1 MSDMDYGKTLHLPAT
16 EFPMRGNLPKREPE
30 ILKFWQDNDVYGKRL
45 DKRKNG
51 KHFILHDGPPYAN
64 GKLHIGHAL
73 NKTLKDMI
81 MKYKTMQGYY
91 TRYIPGWDTHG
102 LPIEHA
108 VIKNTGLNR
117 HEMAPLDL
125 RAKCKEYALQCVEEQ
140 KKDFIRFGV
149 LGEWDRPYL
158 TLRKEFEVKE
168 IGIFGEMAKR
178 GHIYKGLKTVYWCT
192 HCETALAEAEIEYKE
207 KKSFSIY
214 VKYAFVSQPNQT
226 MPKEVDPKKAF
237 AVIWT
242 TTPWTLP
249 ASQDIS
255 VNPDLMY
262 SWVQV
267 GDEYYLM
274 ASDLVESALK
284 DCGIEDYTVL
294 NSFPGDQ
301 LELAQFHHPFVN
313 RDVTVL
319 LGDHVTL
326 EAGTGCVHTAPAHGE
341 DDFNVFMKYKKAG
354 KLPKDQEEILSF
366 VDPTGCYVSSVDNN
380 RYGDTEENLAGLEIH
395 DAEVP
400 VLKIVAHNGNLL
412 HKGTLRHQYAH
423 CWRCKNPVIYRA
435 TEQWFSSVDGY
446 RKEALDVID
455 NQVQWIPKWGHDR
468 IYNMVAD
475 RGDWCISRQ
484 RAWGVP
490 IPVFYCESC
499 GDYVCNDETIHSV
512 QDWFAKEGSDA
523 WWAHTAEELL
533 PDGFKCPHCGHD
545 HFRKET
551 DIMDV
556 WFDSGSSWAGVLQ
569 NNDLDVPCAMYLE
582 GSDQHRGWFNSSL
595 LTSVATT
602 GKAPYNSVL
611 THGFV
616 VDGEG
621 RKMSKSV
628 GNTVAPSDIIDVYGA
643 DVMRLWVSSADYQG
657 DVRLSK
663 EITKQMSEVYR
674 KIRNTFRFLLGNLDD
689 FNPNTDKVPYE
700 QLSEIDRWA
709 LMRLEEVREKVTDAY
724 EHYEFHVLYHAIH
737 NFCTVDLS
745 AFYLDVLKD
754 TMYAEKADA
763 PARRSAQ
770 TAMYEIVS
778 TLVRMVA
785 PVLSFT
791 AEEVWKY
798 MPKEDGMGISVLLED
813 WPKSHTEYL
822 DAALSEKWTRLL
834 SLRSEM
840 TKALEEARRAKV
852 IGHSLDAAITV
863 YADGEAYKTLVAMS
877 DALANF
883 LIVSEANLVEG
894 KDKAPAEAK
903 ATEEGHLAI
912 VVKASQLEKCERCW
926 IHRDTV
932 GQDAEHPTL
941 CARCASVLK

>member
-1 MSDMDYGKTLHLPAT
+1 MDYGKTLHLPET
-16 EFPMRGNLPKREPE
+16 EFPMRGNLPKREPDILQFWEDNE
-30 ILKFWQDNDVYGKRL
+30 IYKKRL
-45 DKRKNG
+45 ELRKDG
-51 KHFILHDGPPYAN
+51 KPFILHDGPPYAN

-125 RAKCKEYALQCVEEQ
+125 RDKCKEYALSCVEEQ

-158 TLRKEFEVKE
+158 TLRPEFEVKQ

-192 HCETALAEAEIEYKE
+192 HCETALAEAEIEYAE

-214 VKYAFVSQPNQT
+214 VKFPYMHEIKRTLPEGIDT
-226 MPKEVDPKKAF
+226 TKAF

-242 TTPWTLP
+242 TTPWTMP
-249 ASQDIS
+249 ANQAIS
-255 VNPDLMY
+255 VNPELSY

-274 ASDLVESALK
+274 ATELVSSALK
-284 DCGIEDYTVL
+284 DCGIDDYTVL
-294 NSFPGDQ
+294 NTFSGAD
-301 LELAQFHHPFVN
+301 LELSTFKHPFID
-313 RDVTVL
+313 RSAMIL

-326 EAGTGCVHTAPAHGE
+326 DAGTGCVHTAPAHGE
-341 DDFNVFMKYKKAG
+341 DDFVIFKKYG
-354 KLPKDQEEILSF
+354 DEGHIDGTIISL
-366 VDPTGCYVSSVDNN
+366 VDPEGKYTADVDNG
-380 RYGDTEENLAGLEIH
+380 RYGDTEVSLAGVEIH

-400 VLKIVAHNGNLL
+400 VIKILAHNGNLL
-412 HKGTLRHQYAH
+412 HKGSIRHQYAH

-446 RKEALDVID
+446 REQALEAID
-455 NQVQWIPKWGHDR
+455 KQVQWIPKWGHDR

-475 RGDWCISRQ
+475 RNDWCISRQ
-484 RAWGVP
+484 RVWGVP
-490 IPVFYCESC
+490 IPIFYCKHC
-499 GDYVCNDETIHSV
+499 GEYVINDDTIGHL
-512 QDWFAKEGSDA
+512 QGLFAKEGSNA
-523 WWAHTAEELL
+523 WWAHDEKELM
-533 PDGFKCPHCGHD
+533 PEGFTCPHCGHD
-545 HFRKET
+545 EFRKET

-556 WFDSGSSWAGVLQ
+556 WFDSGSSWAGVLEV
-569 NNDLDVPCAMYLE
+569 NGLDVPTAMYLE

-595 LTSVATT
+595 LTGVATT

-663 EITKQMSEVYR
+663 DIVKQLSEVYR

-689 FNPNTDKVPYE
+689 FNPNTDKVSYD

-709 LMRLEEVREKVTDAY
+709 LLRLEEVRQKVTNAY
-724 EHYEFHVLYHAIH
+724 ENYEFHILYHTIH

-745 AFYLDVLKD
+745 SIYLDILKD
-754 TMYAEKADA
+754 TIYAERMDA
-763 PARRSAQ
+763 PTRRSAQ
-770 TAMYEIVS
+770 TAIYEILK
-778 TLVRMVA
+778 TLVCMVA

-798 MPKEDGMGISVLLED
+798 MPKEEGMGISVMLED
-813 WPKSHTEYL
+813 WPQGHPDHVDQAL
-822 DAALSEKWTRLL
+822 AAKWNHLL
-834 SLRSEM
+834 SLRSEL
-840 TKALEEARRAKV
+840 TKALELARQEKT
-852 IGHSLDAAITV
+852 IGHPLDAAVTI
-863 YADGEAYKTLVAMS
+863 YADGDAFTALDAMGR
-877 DALANF
+877 DRLAAF
-883 LIVSEANLVEG
+883 LIVSEVEVVEDT
-894 KDKAPAEAK
+894 KKAPANVFISDEA
-903 ATEEGHLAI
+903 ELA
-912 VVKASQLEKCERCW
+912 VVVAASTLEKCERCW
-926 IHRDTV
+926 IHRDSV
-932 GQDAEHPTL
+932 GEDADHPTV
-941 CARCASVLK
+941 CARCASVLKQQ

>member
-1 MSDMDYGKTLHLPAT
+1 MDYGKTLHLPAT

-30 ILKFWQDNDVYGKRL
+30 ILKFWEDNKIYEKRL
-45 DKRKNG
+45 EKRQGNKP
-51 KHFILHDGPPYAN
+51 FVLHDGPPYAN

-73 NKTLKDMI
+73 NKTLKDII

-91 TRYIPGWDTHG
+91 TPYIPGWDTHG

-117 HEMAPLDL
+117 HEMSPLDL

-149 LGEWDRPYL
+149 LGRWENPYV
-158 TLRKEFEVKE
+158 TLRPAFEVKE

-214 VKYAFVSQPNQT
+214 VKYAYLQ
-226 MPKEVDPKKAF
+226 EVKRTLPADVPTDKAY

-249 ASQDIS
+249 ASQAIS
-255 VNPDLMY
+255 VNPELTY

-274 ASDLVESALK
+274 ATDLVEAALK
-284 DCGIEDYTVL
+284 DCGVEEYKVL
-294 NSFPGDQ
+294 NTFSGEE
-301 LELAQFHHPFVN
+301 LEMATFKHPFIE
-313 RDVTVL
+313 RTVPVF

-326 EAGTGCVHTAPAHGE
+326 DAGTGCVHTAPAHGE
-341 DDFNVFMKYKKAG
+341 EDFGVYMKYKNDG
-354 KLPKDQEEILSF
+354 KVDFEIASF
-366 VDPTGCYVSSVDNN
+366 VGPTGEYVSAVDTD
-380 RYGDTEENLAGLEIH
+380 RYGDTEQSLAGVEIH

-400 VLKIVAHNGNLL
+400 ILKIVAHNGALL

-446 RKEALDVID
+446 RQQALDVID

-490 IPVFYCESC
+490 IPIFYCKEC
-499 GDYVCNDETIHSV
+499 GEYVCNDETIKSV
-512 QDWFAKEGSDA
+512 QAWVAKEGSDA
-523 WWAHTAEELL
+523 WWAHTEKELL
-533 PDGFKCPHCGHD
+533 PEGFTCPHCGHD
-545 HFRKET
+545 EFRKET

-556 WFDSGSSWAGVLQ
+556 WFDSGSSWAGVLE
-569 NNDLDVPCAMYLE
+569 NEGIDVPCAMYLE

-595 LTSVATT
+595 LTGVATT
-602 GKAPYNSVL
+602 GRAPYNAVL

-643 DVMRLWVSSADYQG
+643 DVMRLWVSSADYQA

-663 EITKQMSEVYR
+663 EIVKQLSEVYR

-689 FNPNTDKVPYE
+689 FDPNKDKVAYKDMTE
-700 QLSEIDRWA
+700 LDKWA
-709 LMRLEEVREKVTDAY
+709 LLRLEEVRRKVTEAY
-724 EHYEFHVLYHAIH
+724 ENYEFHILYHAIH

-754 TMYAEKADA
+754 TMYAEKADNK
-763 PARRSAQ
+763 ARRSAQ
-770 TAMYEIVS
+770 TAVYEILT

-791 AEEVWKY
+791 AEEVWQY
-798 MPKEDGMGISVLLED
+798 MPKEEGMGISVMLED
-813 WPKSHTEYL
+813 WPEGHSDHYDE
-822 DAALSEKWTRLL
+822 ALAEKWNRVLA
-834 SLRSEM
+834 LRSEL
-840 TKALEEARRAKV
+840 TKALESARQKKV

-863 YADGEAYKTLVAMS
+863 YADGEAYQ
-877 DALANF
+877 ALAGLGNDF
-883 LIVSEANLVEG
+883 LASLLIVSEANVVEG
-894 KDKAPAEAK
+894 RATAPAEAV
-903 ATEEGHLAI
+903 ATEEGHLS
-912 VVKASQLEKCERCW
+912 VVVGASHYEKCERCW
-926 IHRDTV
+926 IHRESV

-941 CARCASVLK
+941 CHRCATVLAD

>member
-1 MSDMDYGKTLHLPAT
+1 MDYGKTLHLPET

-30 ILKFWQDNDVYGKRL
+30 ILKFWEDNKIYQKRL
-45 DKRKNG
+45 ELRKDA
-51 KHFILHDGPPYAN
+51 KPFILHDGPPYAN

-73 NKTLKDMI
+73 NKTLKDII
-81 MKYKTMQGYY
+81 MKYKTMTGHY

-125 RAKCKEYALQCVEEQ
+125 RNKCKEYALECVETQ
-140 KKDFIRFGV
+140 KQDFIRFGV

-158 TLRKEFEVKE
+158 TLRPEFEVKQL
-168 IGIFGEMAKR
+168 GIFGEMAKR

-192 HCETALAEAEIEYKE
+192 HCETALAEAEIEYAE

-214 VKYAFVSQPNQT
+214 VKFPYVSEKKVTLPAG
-226 MPKEVDPKKAF
+226 VDPKQAY

-242 TTPWTLP
+242 TTPWTMP
-249 ASQDIS
+249 ANVAIS
-255 VNPDLMY
+255 VNPELEY
-262 SWVQV
+262 GWVKV
-267 GDEYYLM
+267 GEEYYLM
-274 ASDLVESALK
+274 ATELVEAAMK
-284 DCGIEDYTVL
+284 DIGIEDYEIV
-294 NSFPGDQ
+294 NRFSGAD
-301 LELAQFHHPFVN
+301 LELADFKHPFVERN
-313 RDVTVL
+313 STVL

-341 DDFNVFMKYKKAG
+341 DDFNIVQRYNKEGKAE
-354 KLPKDQEEILSF
+354 LPIVSLVNETGNYTKQ
-366 VDPTGCYVSSVDNN
+366 VDDN
-380 RYGDTEENLAGLEIH
+380 RYGDTEFPLAGVEIH

-400 VLKIVAHNGNLL
+400 VIKILAHNNALL
-412 HKGTLRHQYAH
+412 HKSSLRHQYAH

-446 RKEALDVID
+446 RQQALDAID

-468 IYNMVAD
+468 IFNMVRD
-475 RGDWCISRQ
+475 RGDWVISRQ
-484 RAWGVP
+484 RIWGVP
-490 IPVFYCESC
+490 IPIYYCESC
-499 GDYVCNDETIHSV
+499 GEHIINDDTMSALLEKV
-512 QDWFAKEGSDA
+512 AVEGSDA
-523 WWAHTAEELL
+523 WWAYSAKELL
-533 PDGFKCPHCGHD
+533 PEGFKCPHCGHD
-545 HFRKET
+545 EFKKET

-556 WFDSGSSWAGVLQ
+556 WFDSGSSWAGVLEV
-569 NNDLDVPCAMYLE
+569 NDLEVPCAMYLE

-595 LTSVATT
+595 LTAVATT

-643 DVMRLWVSSADYQG
+643 DVMRLWVSSADYQA

-663 EITKQMSEVYR
+663 DIVKQLSEVYR

-689 FNPNTDKVPYE
+689 FNPNTDKVAYADM
-700 QLSEIDRWA
+700 SEFDKWA
-709 LMRLEEVREKVTDAY
+709 LLRLEEVRQKVSDAY
-724 EHYEFHVLYHAIH
+724 ENYEFHMLYHAIH

-745 AFYLDVLKD
+745 SIYLDVMKD
-754 TMYAEKADA
+754 TMYAEGKNNV
-763 PARRSAQ
+763 ARRSAQ
-770 TAMYEIVS
+770 TAMYEILK
-778 TLVRMVA
+778 TLVAMVS

-798 MPKEDGMGISVLLED
+798 MPKEEGMPESVMLQD
-813 WPKSHTEYL
+813 WPQGHPEHFNQELADKWNQLL
-822 DAALSEKWTRLL
+822 D
-834 SLRSEM
+834 LRTSVQ
-840 TKALEEARRAKV
+840 KALELARQDKT
-852 IGHSLDAAITV
+852 IGHPLDASVTV
-863 YADGEAYKTLVAMS
+863 YAEGAAF
-877 DALANF
+877 DALNA
-883 LIVSEANLVEG
+883 LGEEGLAKLVIVSEAHIVNG
-894 KDKAPAEAK
+894 SAPAEAVK
-903 ATEEGHLAI
+903 DEETGVAT
-912 VVKASQLEKCERCW
+912 VVAASALEKCERCW

-932 GQDAEHPTL
+932 GQDNEHPTL
-941 CARCASVLK
+941 CDRCADVVKTL